1 VLISIN
7 CNLWNTRLRLNE
19 EAQFPIN
26 LMLNDEIEKKNISI
40 KKKLKVKKIAI
51 KIQRIKSDKKKLN
64 GVKSWNFFLKKLS

>member
-1 VLISIN
+1 MKLK
-7 CNLWNTRLRLNE
+7 E
-19 EAQFPIN
+19 
-26 LMLNDEIEKKNISI
+26 KNISI